1 VVAVSMQVVGVLL
14 IVSLLIIPA
23 ASARHFAKSPE
34 SMAALAALFGVLA
47 VTGGLGLSLLA
58 DVPAGPSIVTVAAT
72 LFALT
77 AATRRAAA

>member
-1 VVAVSMQVVGVLL
+1 
-14 IVSLLIIPA
+14 
-23 ASARHFAKSPE
+23 
-34 SMAALAALFGVLA
+34 MAAIAAGFGALA

-77 AATRRAAA
+77 AATRRAAG